1 MAEKTV
7 FAQLFQI
14 VSRYKFNK
22 CVDRYQGN
30 RGVRNFSCWDQYLAM
45 AFAQLTGRDGL
56 RDIEACLHSHRDK
69 LYRIGFRG
77 KVSRSTLADANGKR
91 SFLIYQDFGMHLIER
106 ARRLYRDDAFALELD
121 QAVFALD
128 STTIDLCLSVFP
140 WAHFRK
146 TKAAVKAHTLLD
158 LRGPIPSFVAL
169 TPAKVHDVIAL
180 DWIPL
185 EPGSIL
191 TMDRAYNDFERLYRI
206 HQIPAFFVVRAKKNL
221 VCRRVQT
228 YRPSDKE
235 AGVRSDQLI
244 RLTGVK
250 TANAYPERLRRITF
264 ADLSRGKRF
273 VFLTNNLVL
282 PAATIAEIYRQRWQI
297 ELFFKWVK
305 HHLKIKS
312 FCGNSANAVKTQIW
326 IAISTYLLIAIAK
339 KELGIPEAVS
349 LHTFLHILE
358 VNLFEQRIIK
368 QIVMDALQ
376 QKPEPHV
383 SNQLNLFGF

>member
-7 FAQLFQI
+7 FAQLFQLI
-14 VSRYKFNK
+14 SRYEFNK
-22 CVDRYQGN
+22 CVDRHQGN

-69 LYRIGFRG
+69 LYRMGFRG
-77 KVSRSTLADANGKR
+77 KVLRSTLSDANSKR
-91 SFLIYQDFGMHLIER
+91 SFLIYQDFGMHLIDR
-106 ARRLYRDDAFALELD
+106 AHHLYRDEAFALDLD

-158 LRGPIPSFVAL
+158 LRGSIPSFVAL
-169 TPAKVHDVIAL
+169 TPGKVHDVMAL
-180 DWIPL
+180 DWTPL

-206 HQIPAFFVVRAKKNL
+206 HQIPACFVVRAKKNMAY
-221 VCRRVQT
+221 RRVQT

-235 AGVRSDQLI
+235 VGVRSDHLI
-244 RLTGVK
+244 RLTGVN

-264 ADLSRGKRF
+264 VDLSRDKRF
-273 VFLTNNLVL
+273 VFLTNNLIL

-305 HHLKIKS
+305 QHLKIKS
-312 FCGNSANAVKTQIW
+312 FYGNSADAVKTQIW

-339 KELGIPEAVS
+339 KRAA
-349 LHTFLHILE
+349 H
-358 VNLFEQRIIK
+358 R
-368 QIVMDALQ
+368 AR
-376 QKPEPHV
+376 
-383 SNQLNLFGF
+383 

>member
-14 VSRYKFNK
+14 VSRYEFNK
-22 CVDRYQGN
+22 CVDRHQGHH
-30 RGVRNFSCWDQYLAM
+30 GVRNFSCWDQYLAM
-45 AFAQLTGRDGL
+45 SFAQLTGRDGL

-77 KVSRSTLADANGKR
+77 QVSRSTLADANRKR
-91 SFLIYQDFGMHLIER
+91 SFIIYQDFGMHLIER
-106 ARRLYRDDAFALELD
+106 ARRLYRNDSFALELD
-121 QAVFALD
+121 QTVFALD

-158 LRGPIPSFVAL
+158 LRGSIPSFVAL

-185 EPGSIL
+185 EPGSII

-206 HQIPAFFVVRAKKNL
+206 HQLPAFFVIRAKKNL
-221 VCRRVQT
+221 LYKRVQS
-228 YRPSDKE
+228 YRPSDKQ

-250 TANAYPERLRRITF
+250 TTNAYPERLRRITF
-264 ADLSRGKRF
+264 VDLSRGKRF
-273 VFLTNNLVL
+273 IFLTNNLVL
-282 PAATIAEIYRQRWQI
+282 PAVTIAEIYRQRWQI

-305 HHLKIKS
+305 QHLKIKS
-312 FCGNSANAVKTQIW
+312 FYGNSANAVKTQIW
-326 IAISTYLLIAIAK
+326 IAISAYLLIAITK
-339 KELGIPEAVS
+339 KELNIPESVS

-358 VNLFEQRIIK
+358 VNLFEQRHIK
-368 QIVMDALQ
+368 QIVMDAIQ
-376 QKPEPHV
+376 QEPEPV
-383 SNQLNLFGF
+383 ISKQLNLFDI